1 VTQLSSP
8 RKSAEE
14 RREQILQAAL
24 IEFAERGL
32 YGTSTDDIARRVGV
46 SQPYLFRL
54 FGTKKELYVAA
65 VERCMEETLAMM
77 RRAAGGKVGEDALH
91 AIGRAYGDRLRN
103 DPLALRLQ
111 MNAYVACNEPEV
123 CAVMRKGYGRLVE
136 FAEQASG
143 APPTRITEFFSF
155 GMLLNVVAS
164 MGLLESDEPWA
175 RRLLAG
181 CDEQLD

>member
-1 VTQLSSP
+1 MPVQTAA

-14 RREQILQAAL
+14 RREEILQAAM
-24 IEFAERGL
+24 IEFAEKGL

-54 FGTKKELYVAA
+54 FGTKKELFIAA
-65 VERCMEETLAMM
+65 VERCFEDTLAMM
-77 RRAAGGKVGEDALH
+77 RSAAGGKVGHEVLQ
-91 AIGRAYGDRLRN
+91 AIGEAYQERLVN
-103 DPLALRLQ
+103 DPTSLRLQ
-111 MNAYVACNEPEV
+111 MNTYANCDDPDV
-123 CAVMRKGYGRLVE
+123 CSVVRTGYGRLVE

-143 APPTRITEFFSF
+143 VDSAEITRFFSF

-175 RRLLAG
+175 RRLLQG
-181 CDEQLD
+181 CKDQLD